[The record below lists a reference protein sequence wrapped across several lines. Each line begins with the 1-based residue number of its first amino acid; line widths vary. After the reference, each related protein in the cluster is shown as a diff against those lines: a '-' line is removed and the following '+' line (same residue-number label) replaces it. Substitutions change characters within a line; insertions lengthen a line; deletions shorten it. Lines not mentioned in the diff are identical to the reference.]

1 MRILSN
7 GKVDVDKQT
16 IYLDVDDVVLN
27 SRSTAVKIFRE
38 RYGGG
43 GEERREERSWTFKT
57 TRRGISQDEI
67 IQVFDSEEFWSRVHY
82 KDDFMVPFMEEIVIP
97 WRYNV
102 TLVTKGDEGNIKR
115 KWDMLSGR
123 FDFDRVGFLALDND
137 ESKSRVHMWEG
148 IQIDDNYENLR
159 DTDARVKILYR
170 EVDDSDY
177 NGFWRV
183 RDNLSRLYVC
193 SMADEIMD
201 VLRFNLE
208 IQL

>member
-38 RYGGG
+38 QYGGG
-43 GEERREERSWTFKT
+43 GEERSWTFKT
-57 TRRGISQDEI
+57 TRRGISQNEI
-67 IQVFDSEEFWSRVHY
+67 IQVFDSDEFWSRVRY
-82 KDDFMVPFMEEIVIP
+82 KDEFMIPFMEEILIP

-102 TLVTKGDEGNIKR
+102 TLVTKGDEGNIKH

-159 DTDARVKILYR
+159 DTDARVKILFR

-183 RDNLSRLYVC
+183 RDNLPRLYVC

-208 IQL
+208 VRL

>member
-82 KDDFMVPFMEEIVIP
+82 KDDFMIPFMEEIVIP

-102 TLVTKGDEGNIKR
+102 TLVTKGDEDNIKR

-159 DTDARVKILYR
+159 DTDARVKILFR

-183 RDNLSRLYVC
+183 RDNLPRLYVC

-201 VLRFNLE
+201 VLRFNCEVRL
-208 IQL
+208 

>member
-43 GEERREERSWTFKT
+43 GEERSWTFKT
-57 TRRGISQDEI
+57 TQRGISQDEI
-67 IQVFDSEEFWSRVHY
+67 IRVFDSEEFWSRVHY
-82 KDDFMVPFMEEIVIP
+82 KDEFMIPFMEEILIP

-102 TLVTKGDEGNIKR
+102 TLVTKGDEGNIKH

-137 ESKSRVHMWEG
+137 ESKSQVHMWEG

-159 DTDARVKILYR
+159 DTDARVKILFR

-183 RDNLSRLYVC
+183 RDNLPRLYVC

-208 IQL
+208 VRL

>member
-1 MRILSN
+1 MKVLSN

-27 SRSTAVKIFRE
+27 SRSTAVKIFKE

-43 GEERREERSWTFKT
+43 GVERSWTFKT
-57 TRRGISQDEI
+57 THRGISQEEI
-67 IQVFDSEEFWSRVHY
+67 IRVFDSDEFWSRVRY
-82 KDDFMVPFMEEIVIP
+82 KDEFMIPFMEEILIP

-102 TLVTKGDEGNIKR
+102 MLVTKGDEGNIKR

-123 FDFDRVGFLALDND
+123 FDFDRVGFIALDND
-137 ESKSRVHMWEG
+137 ESKSQVHMWEG

-159 DTDARVKILYR
+159 DTDARVKILFR

-177 NGFWRV
+177 NGFWQI
-183 RDNLSRLYVC
+183 RDNLPRLYVC

-201 VLRFNLE
+201 VLRFNAEVRL
-208 IQL
+208 

>member
-43 GEERREERSWTFKT
+43 GVERSWTFKT
-57 TRRGISQDEI
+57 TRRGISQEEI
-67 IQVFDSEEFWSRVHY
+67 IQVFDSEEFWSRVRY
-82 KDDFMVPFMEEIVIP
+82 KDDFMIPFMEEIVIP

-102 TLVTKGDEGNIKR
+102 TLVTKGDEGNIKH

-159 DTDARVKILYR
+159 DTDARVKILFR

-183 RDNLSRLYVC
+183 RDNLPRLYVC

-208 IQL
+208 VQL

>member
-38 RYGGG
+38 QYGGG
-43 GEERREERSWTFKT
+43 GEERSWTFKT
-57 TRRGISQDEI
+57 TRRGISQNEI
-67 IQVFDSEEFWSRVHY
+67 IRVFDSEEFWSRVHY
-82 KDDFMVPFMEEIVIP
+82 KDEFMIPFMEEILIP

-102 TLVTKGDEGNIKR
+102 ILVTKGDEGNIKH

-159 DTDARVKILYR
+159 DTDARVKILFR

-183 RDNLSRLYVC
+183 RDNLPRLYVC

-208 IQL
+208 VRL